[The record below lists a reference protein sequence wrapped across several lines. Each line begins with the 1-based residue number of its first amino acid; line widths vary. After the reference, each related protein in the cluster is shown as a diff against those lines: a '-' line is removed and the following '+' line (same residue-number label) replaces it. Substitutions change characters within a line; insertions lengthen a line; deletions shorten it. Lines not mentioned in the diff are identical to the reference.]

1 MWTCSIFP
9 LCSRAFSLLS
19 PPCRIMCDLWHFV
32 PTVSHTHTFT
42 SPLSSPTNHPPASS
56 SSTTTSSLLSSL
68 SSPQLNITL
77 SSVEEKLQLPHIA
90 RLISRRHVRGWEHF
104 IQQVTCGR
112 LRRSSFKVV
121 LSTEACAWSSLD
133 YFTECGGEGERE
145 IEKVCFR
152 SERDGERKPERE
164 RGMSPLRCLK
174 GISQHGGVCGC
185 VWGEGVIL
193 QRSASP
199 GFQESHPK
207 KEKKIR
213 LLAMYSCMFVVLS
226 MCCTLYFALHHVPN
240 HLWVNN
246 SRCSRER
253 LSNVSIFL
261 SLSWFEAIY
270 RLRFWISLYHDMAKD
285 LSFPGFML
293 Q

>member
-1 MWTCSIFP
+1 
-9 LCSRAFSLLS
+9 
-19 PPCRIMCDLWHFV
+19 MCDLWHFV

-42 SPLSSPTNHPPASS
+42 SPLSSPTNHPPASSSSSSS

-145 IEKVCFR
+145 REIEKVCFG
-152 SERDGERKPERE
+152 SEREGERKPERE
-164 RGMSPLRCLK
+164 RERNESSWVFKRYFTAWRCMWVCVRRGGYPAK
-174 GISQHGGVCGC
+174 VRITRIS
-185 VWGEGVIL
+185 
-193 QRSASP
+193 R
-199 GFQESHPK
+199 
-207 KEKKIR
+207 
-213 LLAMYSCMFVVLS
+213 VLS
-226 MCCTLYFALHHVPN
+226 
-240 HLWVNN
+240 
-246 SRCSRER
+246 
-253 LSNVSIFL
+253 
-261 SLSWFEAIY
+261 
-270 RLRFWISLYHDMAKD
+270 
-285 LSFPGFML
+285 
-293 Q
+293 